1 MNDLEIIKEK
11 LDELGT
17 TQALMLEA
25 LQSITNT
32 LGNMNEHAKSQLKIN
47 EMVLRVLRPSR

>member
-1 MNDLEIIKEK
+1 MSDLEVIKEK

-25 LQSITNT
+25 LQLITNT
-32 LGNMNEHAKSQLKIN
+32 LGNMNEHAETQLKIN
-47 EMVLRVLRPSR
+47 EMVLKTLRPQT